1 MLMLSKVMWSGKMV
15 DVFTVLWSFVCGRR
29 VNPRARRQI
38 LGAFQT
44 ALRTCSGCFCKG
56 CWKRHQNILYT
67 ALRCWWQTSK
77 YVAMFAMFAA
87 IWHSETRR
95 KGLLLV
101 YISVYSKCCKTL
113 QLTWEMKVGVG
124 YACTKFPMRGWNCSY
139 DIWTTNRIKEV
150 VQHPKLFLFL
160 KEWPYPQQ

>member
-1 MLMLSKVMWSGKMV
+1 MLMLSKVMWSRKMV

-56 CWKRHQNILYT
+56 CWKRHQNIHCTEMLMENLEIYG
-67 ALRCWWQTSK
+67 
-77 YVAMFAMFAA
+77 YVCCYLTF
-87 IWHSETRR
+87 WDSSQ
-95 KGLLLV
+95 GLLV
-101 YISVYSKCCKTL
+101 YISVYSKCCKTV

-124 YACTKFPMRGWNCSY
+124 YDCTKVPMRGWNCSY